1 MTYKDFIAMAATKI
15 VAQKIVDIKTKE
27 ILKTELDGNIIG
39 INDKV
44 KEIIVSSVNV
54 AKALAEELEVD
65 FVWEDE
71 LVDNHK
77 MKKDEYFFDYYDIL

>member
-1 MTYKDFIAMAATKI
+1 MKYKDFIAMAATKI